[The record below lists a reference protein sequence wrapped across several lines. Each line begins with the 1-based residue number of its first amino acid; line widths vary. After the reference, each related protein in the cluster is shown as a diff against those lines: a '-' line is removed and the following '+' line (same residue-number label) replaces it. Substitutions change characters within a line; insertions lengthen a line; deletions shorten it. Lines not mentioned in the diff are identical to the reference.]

1 MKRQAN
7 RLITVLMVVLLG
19 CAVIASLRM
28 LEQYRPEEIRAQ
40 ELSFLPRGDV
50 LRVAVLGYRHAAA
63 DLIWLK
69 AVQYFG
75 ERKQT
80 AGGYRWAYH
89 TTNVVTDLDPQFL
102 LAYYTGGTVLG
113 VWAGL
118 LDESIALLKK
128 GIQHNPQDWR
138 LPFLVGYDYFYE
150 LCDPQNGSKY
160 LQLASGLP
168 GSPPY
173 LAKLAARLSVE
184 AGDPDAALEFLVRL
198 RQQVSDER
206 AQEALEQRI
215 KEVLTE
221 RVIRSLEVAINQ
233 FKAQF
238 GRMPKRM
245 EELVVKGIIDRIP
258 VESLGG
264 QYVLLSD
271 GAVAS
276 TGLKERLRLHR
287 KVACNSGLPNPMEQ
301 GY

>member
-1 MKRQAN
+1 MKRQAQQ
-7 RLITVLMVVLLG
+7 LTAVLMIVLLCG
-19 CAVIASLRM
+19 ALIVSLNV
-28 LEQYRPEEIRAQ
+28 LDQYRPIEIRAE
-40 ELSFLPRGDV
+40 ELSFLPKGDV

-75 ERKQT
+75 EKKQT

-89 TTNVVTDLDPQFL
+89 TTNVVTDLDPQFV

-150 LCDPQNGSKY
+150 LCDPENGSKY

-168 GSPPY
+168 GAPPF
-173 LAKLAARLSVE
+173 LGKLAARLAVE
-184 AGDPDAALEFLVRL
+184 AGDPDAALELLARL
-198 RQQVSDER
+198 RQQASDER
-206 AQEALEQRI
+206 IQAALEQRM
-215 KEVLTE
+215 KEVMAE
-221 RVIRSLEVAINQ
+221 RVIRFLEQAINQ
-233 FKAQF
+233 FRTQF
-238 GRMPKRM
+238 NRSPGKL
-245 EELVVKGIIDRIP
+245 EELVTQGIIDRIP
-258 VESLGG
+258 VEPLGG
-264 QYVLLSD
+264 QYVLQQN
-271 GAVAS
+271 GVVAS

-287 KVACNSGLPNPMEQ
+287 KVGCNSGSPNPMEQ